1 MKRKFD
7 KKKSRNQNSDNVLNK
22 KRVCQFSAANVE
34 EIDYKDIDLLSKFI
48 NESGKISPARMTG
61 TSAKYQRQLTTA
73 IKRAFL
79 KGRPGGCRIKA
90 PLKLY
95 LKLL

>member
-34 EIDYKDIDLLSKFI
+34 EIDYKDIKRLLPKNI
-48 NESGKISPARMTG
+48 IPAYDGM
-61 TSAKYQRQLTTA
+61 S
-73 IKRAFL
+73 FL
-79 KGRPGGCRIKA
+79 I
-90 PLKLY
+90 
-95 LKLL
+95 